1 MNNNIDANVFFYGA
15 FEKPLL
21 FFLRDTLN
29 ALITETP
36 KAIFMDIGAN
46 VGHHSIFLSKF
57 ASQVLAFEPYPK
69 VNMQFKQQ
77 IAHNNISNIQ
87 IFETGLSDRR
97 ETLNYYAPTGNNE
110 GIGSFDE
117 SSISKGN
124 TSYGKLELQEGDQVI
139 ESDSW
144 KDIKLIKIDVE
155 GFEKKV
161 IKGLSRTIEEERP
174 VIVCEITYGQPLSF
188 VSIEELE
195 SYLPKNIKNKVLL
208 EGVAVGSKIS
218 TGKIKKMFSLDSRDS
233 YSKVNKFNKGDILVT
248 EMTDPDWE
256 PIMKLSSGIITNK
269 GGRTCH
275 ASIVAREL
283 GMNNTIFKNHFC
295 CFGSTHSQLIFFF
308 PRIKTRSSSFNNK
321 CCHSAIIS
329 FVSISCN
336 NNCNIG

>member
-1 MNNNIDANVFFYGA
+1 MNSAFLNFLAFLWTTAGNNQTWRKFLYRQLRRNGKTPDYAFSKDFYGLKYKGNLNNNIDANVFFYGA

-117 SSISKGN
+117 SSIGKGN
-124 TSYGKLELQEGDQVI
+124 TSYGQLELREGDQII

-144 KDIKLIKIDVE
+144 KNIKLIKIDVE

-174 VIVCEITYGQPLSF
+174 VIVCEITYGQQLSF
-188 VSIEELE
+188 VSIEELK
-195 SYLPKNIKNKVLL
+195 SYLPKNYEILTFNTRKLD
-208 EGVAVGSKIS
+208 GSKDKRKGSLAKRSGFYELIS
-218 TGKIKKMFSLDSRDS
+218 LKQWR
-233 YSKVNKFNKGDILVT
+233 
-248 EMTDPDWE
+248 
-256 PIMKLSSGIITNK
+256 SSGQDDIVMIPNEKSTIIPRQTEK
-269 GGRTCH
+269 
-275 ASIVAREL
+275 
-283 GMNNTIFKNHFC
+283 
-295 CFGSTHSQLIFFF
+295 HS
-308 PRIKTRSSSFNNK
+308 
-321 CCHSAIIS
+321 
-329 FVSISCN
+329 
-336 NNCNIG
+336 

>member
-1 MNNNIDANVFFYGA
+1 MAFLWTTAGNNQTWRKFLYRQLRRNGKTPDYAFSKDFYGLKYKGNLNNNIDANVFFYGA

-117 SSISKGN
+117 SSIGKGN

-144 KDIKLIKIDVE
+144 KNIKLIKIDVE

-174 VIVCEITYGQPLSF
+174 VIVCEITYGQQLSF
-188 VSIEELE
+188 VSIEELS
-195 SYLPKNIKNKVLL
+195 SYLPQNYEILTFNTRKLD
-208 EGVAVGSKIS
+208 GSKDKRKGSIAKRSGFYELIS
-218 TGKIKKMFSLDSRDS
+218 LKQWR
-233 YSKVNKFNKGDILVT
+233 
-248 EMTDPDWE
+248 
-256 PIMKLSSGIITNK
+256 SSGQDDIVMIPNEKSTIIPRQT
-269 GGRTCH
+269 
-275 ASIVAREL
+275 EE
-283 GMNNTIFKNHFC
+283 
-295 CFGSTHSQLIFFF
+295 HS
-308 PRIKTRSSSFNNK
+308 
-321 CCHSAIIS
+321 
-329 FVSISCN
+329 
-336 NNCNIG
+336 

>member
-1 MNNNIDANVFFYGA
+1 MNSAFLNFLAFLWTTAGNNQTWRKFLYRQLRRNGKTPDYAFSKDFYGLKYKGNLNNNIDANVFFYGA

-117 SSISKGN
+117 SSIGKGN

-144 KDIKLIKIDVE
+144 KNIKLIKIDVE

-174 VIVCEITYGQPLSF
+174 VIVCEITYGQQLSF
-188 VSIEELE
+188 VSIEELK
-195 SYLPKNIKNKVLL
+195 SYLPKNYEILTFNTRKLD
-208 EGVAVGSKIS
+208 GSKDKRKGSLAKRSGFYELIS
-218 TGKIKKMFSLDSRDS
+218 LTQWR
-233 YSKVNKFNKGDILVT
+233 
-248 EMTDPDWE
+248 
-256 PIMKLSSGIITNK
+256 SSGQDDIVMIPNEKSTIIPRQTEK
-269 GGRTCH
+269 
-275 ASIVAREL
+275 
-283 GMNNTIFKNHFC
+283 
-295 CFGSTHSQLIFFF
+295 HS
-308 PRIKTRSSSFNNK
+308 
-321 CCHSAIIS
+321 
-329 FVSISCN
+329 
-336 NNCNIG
+336 

>member
-1 MNNNIDANVFFYGA
+1 MNSAFLNFLVFLWKTAGNNQTWRKFLYRQLRRNGKTPDYAFSKDFYGLKYKGNLNNNIDANVFFYGA

-21 FFLRDTLN
+21 FYLRDTLN

-87 IFETGLSDRR
+87 IFEIGLSDRR

-117 SSISKGN
+117 SSIGKGN

-144 KDIKLIKIDVE
+144 KNIKLIKIDVE

-174 VIVCEITYGQPLSF
+174 VIVCEITYGQQLSF
-188 VSIEELE
+188 VSIEELS
-195 SYLPKNIKNKVLL
+195 SYLPKNYEILTFNTRRLD
-208 EGVAVGSKIS
+208 GSKDKRKGSLAKRSGFYELIS
-218 TGKIKKMFSLDSRDS
+218 LKQWR
-233 YSKVNKFNKGDILVT
+233 
-248 EMTDPDWE
+248 
-256 PIMKLSSGIITNK
+256 SSGQDDIVMIPNEKSTIIPRQTEK
-269 GGRTCH
+269 
-275 ASIVAREL
+275 
-283 GMNNTIFKNHFC
+283 
-295 CFGSTHSQLIFFF
+295 HS
-308 PRIKTRSSSFNNK
+308 
-321 CCHSAIIS
+321 
-329 FVSISCN
+329 
-336 NNCNIG
+336 

>member
-1 MNNNIDANVFFYGA
+1 MNSAFLNFLVFLWKTAGNNQTWRKFLYRQLRRNGKTPDYAFSKDFYGLKYKGNLNNNIDANVFFYGA

-87 IFETGLSDRR
+87 IFENGLSDRR

-117 SSISKGN
+117 SSIGKGN

-144 KDIKLIKIDVE
+144 KNIKLIKIDVE

-161 IKGLSRTIEEERP
+161 IKGLTRTIEEERP
-174 VIVCEITYGQPLSF
+174 VIVCEITYGQQLSF
-188 VSIEELE
+188 VSIEELK
-195 SYLPKNIKNKVLL
+195 SYLPKNYEILTFNTRKLD
-208 EGVAVGSKIS
+208 GSKDKRKGSLAKRSGFYELIS
-218 TGKIKKMFSLDSRDS
+218 LKQWR
-233 YSKVNKFNKGDILVT
+233 
-248 EMTDPDWE
+248 
-256 PIMKLSSGIITNK
+256 SSGQDDIVMIPNEKSTIIALRNQSY
-269 GGRTCH
+269 R
-275 ASIVAREL
+275 
-283 GMNNTIFKNHFC
+283 
-295 CFGSTHSQLIFFF
+295 STLYFES
-308 PRIKTRSSSFNNK
+308 
-321 CCHSAIIS
+321 
-329 FVSISCN
+329 
-336 NNCNIG
+336 

>member
-1 MNNNIDANVFFYGA
+1 MNSAFLNFLAFLWTTAGNNQTWRKFLYRQLRRNGKTPDYAFSKDFYGLKYKGNLNNNIDANVFFYGA

-87 IFETGLSDRR
+87 IFEIGLSDRR

-117 SSISKGN
+117 SSIGKGN
-124 TSYGKLELQEGDQVI
+124 TSYGKLELREGDQVI

-144 KDIKLIKIDVE
+144 KNIKLIKIDVE

-161 IKGLSRTIEEERP
+161 IKGLTRTIEEERP
-174 VIVCEITYGQPLSF
+174 VIVCEITYGQQLSF
-188 VSIEELE
+188 VSIEELS
-195 SYLPKNIKNKVLL
+195 SYLPKNYEILTFNTRKLD
-208 EGVAVGSKIS
+208 GSKDKRKGSLAKRSGFYELIS
-218 TGKIKKMFSLDSRDS
+218 LKQWR
-233 YSKVNKFNKGDILVT
+233 
-248 EMTDPDWE
+248 
-256 PIMKLSSGIITNK
+256 SSGQDDIVMIPNEKSTIIPRQTEK
-269 GGRTCH
+269 
-275 ASIVAREL
+275 
-283 GMNNTIFKNHFC
+283 
-295 CFGSTHSQLIFFF
+295 HS
-308 PRIKTRSSSFNNK
+308 
-321 CCHSAIIS
+321 
-329 FVSISCN
+329 
-336 NNCNIG
+336 

>member
-1 MNNNIDANVFFYGA
+1 MNSAFLNFLAFLWTTAGNNQTWRKFLYRQLRRNGKTPDYAFSKDFYGLKYKGNLNNNIDANVFFYGA

-46 VGHHSIFLSKF
+46 IGHHSIFLSKF

-117 SSISKGN
+117 SSIGKGN
-124 TSYGKLELQEGDQVI
+124 TSYGKLELQEGDQVMA
-139 ESDSW
+139 SDSW
-144 KDIKLIKIDVE
+144 KNIKLIKIDVE

-174 VIVCEITYGQPLSF
+174 VIVCEITYGQQLSF
-188 VSIEELE
+188 VSIKELS
-195 SYLPKNIKNKVLL
+195 SYLPQNYEILTFNTRKLD
-208 EGVAVGSKIS
+208 GSKDKRKGSLAKRSGFYELIS
-218 TGKIKKMFSLDSRDS
+218 LKQWR
-233 YSKVNKFNKGDILVT
+233 
-248 EMTDPDWE
+248 
-256 PIMKLSSGIITNK
+256 SSGQDDIVMIPNEKSTIIPRQTEK
-269 GGRTCH
+269 
-275 ASIVAREL
+275 
-283 GMNNTIFKNHFC
+283 
-295 CFGSTHSQLIFFF
+295 HS
-308 PRIKTRSSSFNNK
+308 
-321 CCHSAIIS
+321 
-329 FVSISCN
+329 
-336 NNCNIG
+336 

>member
-1 MNNNIDANVFFYGA
+1 MAFLWTTAGNNQTWRKFLYRQLRRNGKTPDYAFSKDFYGLKYKGNLNNNIDANVFFYGA

-117 SSISKGN
+117 SSIGKGN

-144 KDIKLIKIDVE
+144 KNIKLIKIDVE

-174 VIVCEITYGQPLSF
+174 VIVCEITYGQQLSF
-188 VSIEELE
+188 VSIEELS
-195 SYLPKNIKNKVLL
+195 SYLPQNYEILTFNTRKLD
-208 EGVAVGSKIS
+208 GSKDKRKGSLAKRSGFYELIS
-218 TGKIKKMFSLDSRDS
+218 LKQWR
-233 YSKVNKFNKGDILVT
+233 
-248 EMTDPDWE
+248 
-256 PIMKLSSGIITNK
+256 SSGQDDIVMIPNEKSTIIPRQT
-269 GGRTCH
+269 
-275 ASIVAREL
+275 EE
-283 GMNNTIFKNHFC
+283 
-295 CFGSTHSQLIFFF
+295 HS
-308 PRIKTRSSSFNNK
+308 
-321 CCHSAIIS
+321 
-329 FVSISCN
+329 
-336 NNCNIG
+336 

>member
-1 MNNNIDANVFFYGA
+1 MNSAFLNFLVFLWKTAGNNQTWRKFLYRQLRRNGKTPDYAFSKDFYGLKYKGNLNNNIDANVFFYGA

-87 IFETGLSDRR
+87 IFEIGLSDRC

-117 SSISKGN
+117 SSIGKGN

-144 KDIKLIKIDVE
+144 KNIKLIKIDVE

-174 VIVCEITYGQPLSF
+174 VIVCEITYGQQLSF
-188 VSIEELE
+188 VSIEELS
-195 SYLPKNIKNKVLL
+195 SYLPQNYEILTFNTRKLD
-208 EGVAVGSKIS
+208 GSKDKRKGSLAKRSGFYELIS
-218 TGKIKKMFSLDSRDS
+218 LKQWR
-233 YSKVNKFNKGDILVT
+233 
-248 EMTDPDWE
+248 
-256 PIMKLSSGIITNK
+256 SSGQDDIVMIPNEKSTIIPRQTEK
-269 GGRTCH
+269 
-275 ASIVAREL
+275 
-283 GMNNTIFKNHFC
+283 
-295 CFGSTHSQLIFFF
+295 HS
-308 PRIKTRSSSFNNK
+308 
-321 CCHSAIIS
+321 
-329 FVSISCN
+329 
-336 NNCNIG
+336 

>member
-1 MNNNIDANVFFYGA
+1 MNSAFLNFLVFLWKTAGNNQTWRKFLYRQLRRNGKTPDYAFSKDFYGLKYKGNLNNNIDANVFFYGA

-69 VNMQFKQQ
+69 VNMQFKKQ

-87 IFETGLSDRR
+87 IFEIGLSDRR

-117 SSISKGN
+117 SSIGKGN

-139 ESDSW
+139 ASDSW
-144 KDIKLIKIDVE
+144 KNIKLIKIDVE

-174 VIVCEITYGQPLSF
+174 VIVCEITYGQQLSF
-188 VSIEELE
+188 VSIEELS
-195 SYLPKNIKNKVLL
+195 SYLPQNYEILTFNTRKLD
-208 EGVAVGSKIS
+208 GSKDKRKGSLAKRSGFYELIS
-218 TGKIKKMFSLDSRDS
+218 LKQWR
-233 YSKVNKFNKGDILVT
+233 
-248 EMTDPDWE
+248 
-256 PIMKLSSGIITNK
+256 SSGQDDIVMIPNEKSTIIPRQTEK
-269 GGRTCH
+269 
-275 ASIVAREL
+275 
-283 GMNNTIFKNHFC
+283 
-295 CFGSTHSQLIFFF
+295 HS
-308 PRIKTRSSSFNNK
+308 
-321 CCHSAIIS
+321 
-329 FVSISCN
+329 
-336 NNCNIG
+336 

>member
-1 MNNNIDANVFFYGA
+1 MAFLWTTAGNNQTWRKFLYRQLRRNGKTPDYAFSKDFYGLKYKGNLNNNIDANVFFYGA

-29 ALITETP
+29 ALKTETP

-57 ASQVLAFEPYPK
+57 ASLVLAFEPYPK
-69 VNMQFKQQ
+69 VNIQFKQQ

-117 SSISKGN
+117 SSIGKGN

-144 KDIKLIKIDVE
+144 KNIKLIKIDVE

-161 IKGLSRTIEEERP
+161 IKGLTRTIEEERP
-174 VIVCEITYGQPLSF
+174 VIVCEITYGQQLSF
-188 VSIEELE
+188 VSIEELS
-195 SYLPKNIKNKVLL
+195 SYLPQNYEILTFNTRKLD
-208 EGVAVGSKIS
+208 GSKDKRKGSLAKRSGFYELIS
-218 TGKIKKMFSLDSRDS
+218 LKQWR
-233 YSKVNKFNKGDILVT
+233 
-248 EMTDPDWE
+248 
-256 PIMKLSSGIITNK
+256 SSGQDDIVMIPNEKSTIIPRQTEK
-269 GGRTCH
+269 
-275 ASIVAREL
+275 
-283 GMNNTIFKNHFC
+283 
-295 CFGSTHSQLIFFF
+295 HS
-308 PRIKTRSSSFNNK
+308 
-321 CCHSAIIS
+321 
-329 FVSISCN
+329 
-336 NNCNIG
+336 

>member
-1 MNNNIDANVFFYGA
+1 MNSAFLNFLAFLWTTAGNNQTWRKFLYRQLRRNGKTPDYAFSKDFYGLKYKGNLNNNIDANVFFYGA

-117 SSISKGN
+117 SSIGKGN

-174 VIVCEITYGQPLSF
+174 VIVCEITYGQQLSF
-188 VSIEELE
+188 VSIEELK
-195 SYLPKNIKNKVLL
+195 SYLPKNYEILTFNTRKLD
-208 EGVAVGSKIS
+208 GSKDKRKGSLAKRSGFYELIS
-218 TGKIKKMFSLDSRDS
+218 LKQWR
-233 YSKVNKFNKGDILVT
+233 
-248 EMTDPDWE
+248 
-256 PIMKLSSGIITNK
+256 SSGQDDIVMIPTEKSKIIPRQSEK
-269 GGRTCH
+269 
-275 ASIVAREL
+275 
-283 GMNNTIFKNHFC
+283 
-295 CFGSTHSQLIFFF
+295 HS
-308 PRIKTRSSSFNNK
+308 
-321 CCHSAIIS
+321 
-329 FVSISCN
+329 
-336 NNCNIG
+336 

>member
-1 MNNNIDANVFFYGA
+1 LVFLWKTAGNNQTWRKFLYRQLRRNGKTPDYAFSKDFYGLKYKGNLNNNIDANVFFYGA

-117 SSISKGN
+117 SSIGKGN

-139 ESDSW
+139 ASDSW
-144 KDIKLIKIDVE
+144 KNIKLIKIDVE

-174 VIVCEITYGQPLSF
+174 VIVCEITYGQQLSF
-188 VSIEELE
+188 VSIEELS
-195 SYLPKNIKNKVLL
+195 SYLPQNYEILTFNTRKLD
-208 EGVAVGSKIS
+208 GSKDKRKGSLAKRSGFYELIS
-218 TGKIKKMFSLDSRDS
+218 LKHWR
-233 YSKVNKFNKGDILVT
+233 
-248 EMTDPDWE
+248 
-256 PIMKLSSGIITNK
+256 SSGQDDIVMIPNEKSTIIPRQTEK
-269 GGRTCH
+269 
-275 ASIVAREL
+275 
-283 GMNNTIFKNHFC
+283 
-295 CFGSTHSQLIFFF
+295 HS
-308 PRIKTRSSSFNNK
+308 
-321 CCHSAIIS
+321 
-329 FVSISCN
+329 
-336 NNCNIG
+336 

>member
-1 MNNNIDANVFFYGA
+1 MNSAFLNFLAFLWTTAGNNQTWRKFLYRQLRRNGKTPDYAFSKDFYGLKYKGNLNNNIDANVFFYGA

-29 ALITETP
+29 AIKTETP

-69 VNMQFKQQ
+69 VNIQFKQQ

-87 IFETGLSDRR
+87 IFENGLSDRR

-117 SSISKGN
+117 SSIGKGN

-174 VIVCEITYGQPLSF
+174 VIVCEITYGQQLSF
-188 VSIEELE
+188 VSIEELS
-195 SYLPKNIKNKVLL
+195 SYLPQNYEILTFNTRKLD
-208 EGVAVGSKIS
+208 GSKDKRKGSLAKRSGFYELIS
-218 TGKIKKMFSLDSRDS
+218 LEQWR
-233 YSKVNKFNKGDILVT
+233 
-248 EMTDPDWE
+248 
-256 PIMKLSSGIITNK
+256 SSGQDDIVMIPNEKSTIIPRQTEK
-269 GGRTCH
+269 
-275 ASIVAREL
+275 
-283 GMNNTIFKNHFC
+283 
-295 CFGSTHSQLIFFF
+295 HS
-308 PRIKTRSSSFNNK
+308 
-321 CCHSAIIS
+321 
-329 FVSISCN
+329 
-336 NNCNIG
+336 

>member
-1 MNNNIDANVFFYGA
+1 MAFLWTTAGNNQTWRKFLYRQLRRNGKTPDYAFSKDFYGLKYKGNLNNNIDANVFFYGA

-87 IFETGLSDRR
+87 IFENGLSDRR

-117 SSISKGN
+117 SSIGKGN

-174 VIVCEITYGQPLSF
+174 VIVCEITYGQQLSF
-188 VSIEELE
+188 VSIEELK
-195 SYLPKNIKNKVLL
+195 SYLPKNYEILTFNTRKLD
-208 EGVAVGSKIS
+208 GSKDKRKGSLAKRSGFYELIS
-218 TGKIKKMFSLDSRDS
+218 LTQWR
-233 YSKVNKFNKGDILVT
+233 
-248 EMTDPDWE
+248 
-256 PIMKLSSGIITNK
+256 SSGQDDIVMIPNEKSTIIPRQTEK
-269 GGRTCH
+269 
-275 ASIVAREL
+275 
-283 GMNNTIFKNHFC
+283 
-295 CFGSTHSQLIFFF
+295 HS
-308 PRIKTRSSSFNNK
+308 
-321 CCHSAIIS
+321 
-329 FVSISCN
+329 
-336 NNCNIG
+336 

>member
-1 MNNNIDANVFFYGA
+1 MAFLWTTAGNNQTWRKFLYRQLRRNGKTPDYAFSKDFYGLKYKGNLNNNIDANVFFYGA

-117 SSISKGN
+117 SSIGKGN

-144 KDIKLIKIDVE
+144 KNIKLIKIDVE

-174 VIVCEITYGQPLSF
+174 VIVCEITYGQQLSF
-188 VSIEELE
+188 VSIEELS
-195 SYLPKNIKNKVLL
+195 SYLPQNYEILTFNTRKLD
-208 EGVAVGSKIS
+208 GSKDKRKGSIAKRSGFYELIS
-218 TGKIKKMFSLDSRDS
+218 LKQWR
-233 YSKVNKFNKGDILVT
+233 
-248 EMTDPDWE
+248 
-256 PIMKLSSGIITNK
+256 SSGQDDIVMIPNEKSKIIPRQT
-269 GGRTCH
+269 
-275 ASIVAREL
+275 E
-283 GMNNTIFKNHFC
+283 KN
-295 CFGSTHSQLIFFF
+295 S
-308 PRIKTRSSSFNNK
+308 
-321 CCHSAIIS
+321 
-329 FVSISCN
+329 
-336 NNCNIG
+336 

>member
-1 MNNNIDANVFFYGA
+1 MNSAFLNFLAFLWTTAGNNQTWRKFLYRQLRRNGKTPDYAFSKDFYGLKYKGNLNNNIDANVFFYGA

-117 SSISKGN
+117 SSIGKGN
-124 TSYGKLELQEGDQVI
+124 TSYGQLELREGDQII

-144 KDIKLIKIDVE
+144 KNIKLIKIDVE

-174 VIVCEITYGQPLSF
+174 VIVCEITYGQQLSF
-188 VSIEELE
+188 VSIEELS
-195 SYLPKNIKNKVLL
+195 SYLPQNYEILTFNTRKLD
-208 EGVAVGSKIS
+208 GSKDKRKGSLAKRSGFYELIS
-218 TGKIKKMFSLDSRDS
+218 LKQWR
-233 YSKVNKFNKGDILVT
+233 
-248 EMTDPDWE
+248 
-256 PIMKLSSGIITNK
+256 SSGQDDIVMIPNEKSTIIPRQTEK
-269 GGRTCH
+269 
-275 ASIVAREL
+275 
-283 GMNNTIFKNHFC
+283 
-295 CFGSTHSQLIFFF
+295 HS
-308 PRIKTRSSSFNNK
+308 
-321 CCHSAIIS
+321 
-329 FVSISCN
+329 
-336 NNCNIG
+336 

>member
-1 MNNNIDANVFFYGA
+1 MNSAFLNFLAFLWTTAGNNQTWRKFLYRQLRRNGKTPDYAFSKDFYGLKYKGNLNNNIDANVFFYGA

-36 KAIFMDIGAN
+36 EAIFMDIGAN

-87 IFETGLSDRR
+87 IFEIGLSDRR

-117 SSISKGN
+117 SSIGKGN
-124 TSYGKLELQEGDQVI
+124 TSYGKLELREGDQVI

-144 KDIKLIKIDVE
+144 KNIKLIKIDVE

-161 IKGLSRTIEEERP
+161 IKGLKRTIEEERP
-174 VIVCEITYGQPLSF
+174 VIVCEITYGQQLSF
-188 VSIEELE
+188 VSIEELR
-195 SYLPKNIKNKVLL
+195 SYLPKNYEILTFNTRKLD
-208 EGVAVGSKIS
+208 GSKDKRKGSLAKRSGFYELIS
-218 TGKIKKMFSLDSRDS
+218 LKQWR
-233 YSKVNKFNKGDILVT
+233 
-248 EMTDPDWE
+248 
-256 PIMKLSSGIITNK
+256 SSGQDDIVMIPNEKSTIIPRQTEK
-269 GGRTCH
+269 
-275 ASIVAREL
+275 
-283 GMNNTIFKNHFC
+283 
-295 CFGSTHSQLIFFF
+295 HS
-308 PRIKTRSSSFNNK
+308 
-321 CCHSAIIS
+321 
-329 FVSISCN
+329 
-336 NNCNIG
+336 

>member
-1 MNNNIDANVFFYGA
+1 MNSAFLNFLAFLWTTAGNNQTWRKFLYRQLRRNGKTPDYAFSKDFYGLKYKGNLNNNIDANVFFYGA

-117 SSISKGN
+117 SSIGKGN

-144 KDIKLIKIDVE
+144 KNIKLIKIDVE

-161 IKGLSRTIEEERP
+161 IKGLTRTIEEERP
-174 VIVCEITYGQPLSF
+174 VIVCEITYGQQLSF
-188 VSIEELE
+188 VSIEELK
-195 SYLPKNIKNKVLL
+195 SYLPKNYEILTFNTRKLD
-208 EGVAVGSKIS
+208 GSKDKRKGSLAKRSGFYELIS
-218 TGKIKKMFSLDSRDS
+218 LTQWR
-233 YSKVNKFNKGDILVT
+233 
-248 EMTDPDWE
+248 
-256 PIMKLSSGIITNK
+256 SSGQDDIVMIPNEKSTIIPRQTEK
-269 GGRTCH
+269 
-275 ASIVAREL
+275 
-283 GMNNTIFKNHFC
+283 
-295 CFGSTHSQLIFFF
+295 HS
-308 PRIKTRSSSFNNK
+308 
-321 CCHSAIIS
+321 
-329 FVSISCN
+329 
-336 NNCNIG
+336 

>member
-1 MNNNIDANVFFYGA
+1 MNSAFLNFLAFLWTTAGNNQTWRKFLYRQLRRNGKTPDYAFSKDFYGLKYKGNLNNNIDANVFFYGA

-36 KAIFMDIGAN
+36 EAIFMDIGAN

-117 SSISKGN
+117 SSIGKGN
-124 TSYGKLELQEGDQVI
+124 TSYGKLELREGDQVI

-144 KDIKLIKIDVE
+144 KNIKLIKIDVE

-161 IKGLSRTIEEERP
+161 IKGLTRTIEEERP
-174 VIVCEITYGQPLSF
+174 VIVCEITYGQQLSF
-188 VSIEELE
+188 VSIEELS
-195 SYLPKNIKNKVLL
+195 SYLPQNYEILTFNTRKLD
-208 EGVAVGSKIS
+208 GSKDKRK
-218 TGKIKKMFSLDSRDS
+218 GSLAKRSGFYELIPLKQWR
-233 YSKVNKFNKGDILVT
+233 
-248 EMTDPDWE
+248 
-256 PIMKLSSGIITNK
+256 SSGQDDIVMIPNEKSTIIPRQTEK
-269 GGRTCH
+269 
-275 ASIVAREL
+275 
-283 GMNNTIFKNHFC
+283 
-295 CFGSTHSQLIFFF
+295 HS
-308 PRIKTRSSSFNNK
+308 
-321 CCHSAIIS
+321 
-329 FVSISCN
+329 
-336 NNCNIG
+336 

>member
-1 MNNNIDANVFFYGA
+1 MNSAFLNFLLFLWKTAGNNPTWRKFLYRQLRRNGKTPDYAFSKDFYGLKYKGNLNNNIDANVFFYGA

-87 IFETGLSDRR
+87 IFENGLSDRR

-144 KDIKLIKIDVE
+144 KNIKLIKIDVE

-174 VIVCEITYGQPLSF
+174 VIVCEITYGQQLSF
-188 VSIEELE
+188 VSIEELS
-195 SYLPKNIKNKVLL
+195 SYLPKNYEILTFNTRKLD
-208 EGVAVGSKIS
+208 GSKDKRKGSLAKRSGFYELIS
-218 TGKIKKMFSLDSRDS
+218 LKQWR
-233 YSKVNKFNKGDILVT
+233 
-248 EMTDPDWE
+248 
-256 PIMKLSSGIITNK
+256 SSGQDDIVMIPNEKSTIIPRQTEK
-269 GGRTCH
+269 
-275 ASIVAREL
+275 
-283 GMNNTIFKNHFC
+283 
-295 CFGSTHSQLIFFF
+295 HS
-308 PRIKTRSSSFNNK
+308 
-321 CCHSAIIS
+321 
-329 FVSISCN
+329 
-336 NNCNIG
+336 

>member
-1 MNNNIDANVFFYGA
+1 MNSAFLNFLVFLWKTAGNNQTWRKFLYRQLRRNGKTPDYAFSKDFYGLKYKGNLNNNIDANVFFYGA

-117 SSISKGN
+117 SSIGKGN
-124 TSYGKLELQEGDQVI
+124 KSYGQLDLQEGDQVI

-174 VIVCEITYGQPLSF
+174 VIVCEITYGQQLSF
-188 VSIEELE
+188 VSIEELS
-195 SYLPKNIKNKVLL
+195 SYLPQNYEILTFNTRKLD
-208 EGVAVGSKIS
+208 GSKDKRKGSLAKRSGFYELIS
-218 TGKIKKMFSLDSRDS
+218 LKQWR
-233 YSKVNKFNKGDILVT
+233 
-248 EMTDPDWE
+248 
-256 PIMKLSSGIITNK
+256 SSGQDDIVMIPNEKSTIIPRQTEK
-269 GGRTCH
+269 
-275 ASIVAREL
+275 
-283 GMNNTIFKNHFC
+283 
-295 CFGSTHSQLIFFF
+295 HS
-308 PRIKTRSSSFNNK
+308 
-321 CCHSAIIS
+321 
-329 FVSISCN
+329 
-336 NNCNIG
+336 

>member
-1 MNNNIDANVFFYGA
+1 MNSAFLNFLAFLWTTAGNNQTWRKFLYRQLRRNGKTPDYAFSKDFYGLKYKGNLNNNIDANVFFYGA

-117 SSISKGN
+117 SSIGKGN

-174 VIVCEITYGQPLSF
+174 VIVCEITYGQQLSF
-188 VSIEELE
+188 VSIEELS
-195 SYLPKNIKNKVLL
+195 SYLPQNYEILTFNTRKLD
-208 EGVAVGSKIS
+208 GSKDKRKGSLAKRSGFYELIS
-218 TGKIKKMFSLDSRDS
+218 LKQWR
-233 YSKVNKFNKGDILVT
+233 
-248 EMTDPDWE
+248 
-256 PIMKLSSGIITNK
+256 SSGQDDIVMIPNEKSTIIPRQTEK
-269 GGRTCH
+269 
-275 ASIVAREL
+275 
-283 GMNNTIFKNHFC
+283 
-295 CFGSTHSQLIFFF
+295 HS
-308 PRIKTRSSSFNNK
+308 
-321 CCHSAIIS
+321 
-329 FVSISCN
+329 
-336 NNCNIG
+336 

>member
-1 MNNNIDANVFFYGA
+1 MNSAFLNFLAFLWTTAGNNQTWRKFLYRQLRRNGKTPDYAFSKDFYGLKYKGNLNNNIDANVFFYGA

-29 ALITETP
+29 ALKTETP

-57 ASQVLAFEPYPK
+57 ASQILAFEPYPK

-77 IAHNNISNIQ
+77 IADNKISNIQ
-87 IFETGLSDRR
+87 IFENGLSDRR

-117 SSISKGN
+117 SSIGKGN

-144 KDIKLIKIDVE
+144 KNIKLIKIDVE

-174 VIVCEITYGQPLSF
+174 VIVCEITYGQQLSF
-188 VSIEELE
+188 VSIEELS
-195 SYLPKNIKNKVLL
+195 SYLPQNYEILTFNTRKLD
-208 EGVAVGSKIS
+208 GSKDKRKGSLAKRSGFYELIS
-218 TGKIKKMFSLDSRDS
+218 LKQWR
-233 YSKVNKFNKGDILVT
+233 
-248 EMTDPDWE
+248 
-256 PIMKLSSGIITNK
+256 SSGQDDIVMIPNEKSTIIPRQT
-269 GGRTCH
+269 
-275 ASIVAREL
+275 EE
-283 GMNNTIFKNHFC
+283 
-295 CFGSTHSQLIFFF
+295 HS
-308 PRIKTRSSSFNNK
+308 
-321 CCHSAIIS
+321 
-329 FVSISCN
+329 
-336 NNCNIG
+336 

>member
-1 MNNNIDANVFFYGA
+1 MNSAFLNFLVFLWKTAGNNQTWRKFLYRQLRRNGKTPDYAFSKDFYGLKYKGNLNNNIDANVFFYGA

-29 ALITETP
+29 ALKTETP

-57 ASQVLAFEPYPK
+57 ASQILAFEPYPK

-77 IAHNNISNIQ
+77 IADNKISNIQ
-87 IFETGLSDRR
+87 IFENGLSDRR

-117 SSISKGN
+117 SSIGKGN
-124 TSYGKLELQEGDQVI
+124 TSFGKLELQEGDQVI

-174 VIVCEITYGQPLSF
+174 VIVCEITYGQQLSF
-188 VSIEELE
+188 VSIEELR
-195 SYLPKNIKNKVLL
+195 SYLPKNYEILTFNTRKLD
-208 EGVAVGSKIS
+208 GSKDKRKGSLAKRSGFYELIS
-218 TGKIKKMFSLDSRDS
+218 LTQWR
-233 YSKVNKFNKGDILVT
+233 
-248 EMTDPDWE
+248 
-256 PIMKLSSGIITNK
+256 SSGQDDIVMIPNEKSTIIPRQTEK
-269 GGRTCH
+269 
-275 ASIVAREL
+275 
-283 GMNNTIFKNHFC
+283 
-295 CFGSTHSQLIFFF
+295 HS
-308 PRIKTRSSSFNNK
+308 
-321 CCHSAIIS
+321 
-329 FVSISCN
+329 
-336 NNCNIG
+336 

>member
-1 MNNNIDANVFFYGA
+1 MNSAFLNFLAFLWKTAGNNQTWRKFLYRQLRRNGKTPDYAFSKDFYGLKYKGNLNNNIDANVFFYGA

-117 SSISKGN
+117 SSIGKGN

-174 VIVCEITYGQPLSF
+174 VIVCEITYGQQLSF
-188 VSIEELE
+188 VSIEELS
-195 SYLPKNIKNKVLL
+195 SYLPQNYEILTFNTRRLD
-208 EGVAVGSKIS
+208 GSKDKRKGSLAKRSGFYELIS
-218 TGKIKKMFSLDSRDS
+218 LKQWR
-233 YSKVNKFNKGDILVT
+233 
-248 EMTDPDWE
+248 
-256 PIMKLSSGIITNK
+256 SSGQDDIVMIPNEKSTIIPRQTEK
-269 GGRTCH
+269 
-275 ASIVAREL
+275 
-283 GMNNTIFKNHFC
+283 
-295 CFGSTHSQLIFFF
+295 HS
-308 PRIKTRSSSFNNK
+308 
-321 CCHSAIIS
+321 
-329 FVSISCN
+329 
-336 NNCNIG
+336 

>member
-1 MNNNIDANVFFYGA
+1 MNSAFLNFLAFLWTTAGNNQTWRKFLYRQLRRYGKTPDYAFSKDFYGLKYKGNLNNNIDANVFFYGA

-29 ALITETP
+29 ALITESP

-117 SSISKGN
+117 SSIGKGN
-124 TSYGKLELQEGDQVI
+124 TSYGQLELQEGDQVI

-144 KDIKLIKIDVE
+144 KNIKLIKIDVE

-161 IKGLSRTIEEERP
+161 IKGLMRTIEEERP
-174 VIVCEITYGQPLSF
+174 VIVCEITYGQQLSF
-188 VSIEELE
+188 VSIEELK
-195 SYLPKNIKNKVLL
+195 SYLPKNYEILTFNTRKLD
-208 EGVAVGSKIS
+208 GSKDKRKGSLAKRSGFYELIS
-218 TGKIKKMFSLDSRDS
+218 LTQWRRSGQD
-233 YSKVNKFNKGDILVT
+233 DIVMIPIEKSTIIPRQT
-248 EMTDPDWE
+248 E
-256 PIMKLSSGIITNK
+256 K
-269 GGRTCH
+269 
-275 ASIVAREL
+275 
-283 GMNNTIFKNHFC
+283 
-295 CFGSTHSQLIFFF
+295 HS
-308 PRIKTRSSSFNNK
+308 
-321 CCHSAIIS
+321 
-329 FVSISCN
+329 
-336 NNCNIG
+336 

>member
-1 MNNNIDANVFFYGA
+1 MNSAFLNFLAFLWTTAGNNQTWRKFLYRQLRRNGQTPDYAFSKDFYGLKYKGNLNNNIDANVFFYGA

-21 FFLRDTLN
+21 FFLRDTLK
-29 ALITETP
+29 ALKTETP

-117 SSISKGN
+117 SSIGKGN

-144 KDIKLIKIDVE
+144 KNIKLIKIDVE

-161 IKGLSRTIEEERP
+161 IKGLTRTIKEERP
-174 VIVCEITYGQPLSF
+174 VIVCEITYGQQLSF
-188 VSIEELE
+188 VSIEELK
-195 SYLPKNIKNKVLL
+195 SYLPKNYEILTFNTRKLD
-208 EGVAVGSKIS
+208 GSKDKRKGSLAKRSGFYELIS
-218 TGKIKKMFSLDSRDS
+218 LTQWR
-233 YSKVNKFNKGDILVT
+233 
-248 EMTDPDWE
+248 
-256 PIMKLSSGIITNK
+256 SSGQDDIVMIPNEKSTIIPRQTEK
-269 GGRTCH
+269 
-275 ASIVAREL
+275 
-283 GMNNTIFKNHFC
+283 
-295 CFGSTHSQLIFFF
+295 HS
-308 PRIKTRSSSFNNK
+308 
-321 CCHSAIIS
+321 
-329 FVSISCN
+329 
-336 NNCNIG
+336 

>member
-1 MNNNIDANVFFYGA
+1 MNSAFLNFLAFLWTTAGNNQTWRKFLYRQLRRNGKTPDYAFSKDFYGLKYKGNLNNNIDANVFFYGA

-117 SSISKGN
+117 SSIGKGN

-139 ESDSW
+139 ASDSW
-144 KDIKLIKIDVE
+144 KNIKLIKIDVE

-174 VIVCEITYGQPLSF
+174 VIVCEITYGQQLSF
-188 VSIEELE
+188 VSIEELS
-195 SYLPKNIKNKVLL
+195 SYLPQNYEILTFNTRKLD
-208 EGVAVGSKIS
+208 GSKDKRKGSLAKRSGFYELIS
-218 TGKIKKMFSLDSRDS
+218 LKQWR
-233 YSKVNKFNKGDILVT
+233 
-248 EMTDPDWE
+248 
-256 PIMKLSSGIITNK
+256 SSGQDDIVMIPNEKSTIIPRQTEK
-269 GGRTCH
+269 
-275 ASIVAREL
+275 
-283 GMNNTIFKNHFC
+283 
-295 CFGSTHSQLIFFF
+295 HS
-308 PRIKTRSSSFNNK
+308 
-321 CCHSAIIS
+321 
-329 FVSISCN
+329 
-336 NNCNIG
+336 

>member
-1 MNNNIDANVFFYGA
+1 MNSAFLNFLAFLWTTAGNNQTWRKFLYRQLRRNGKTPDYAFSKDFYGLKYKGNLNNNIDANVFFYGA

-117 SSISKGN
+117 SSIGKGN

-144 KDIKLIKIDVE
+144 KNIKLIKIDVE

-161 IKGLSRTIEEERP
+161 IKGLMRTIEEERP
-174 VIVCEITYGQPLSF
+174 VIVCEITYGQQLSF
-188 VSIEELE
+188 VSIEELS
-195 SYLPKNIKNKVLL
+195 SYLPQNYEILTFNTRKLD
-208 EGVAVGSKIS
+208 GSKDKRKGSLAKRSGFYELIS
-218 TGKIKKMFSLDSRDS
+218 LKQWR
-233 YSKVNKFNKGDILVT
+233 
-248 EMTDPDWE
+248 
-256 PIMKLSSGIITNK
+256 SSGQDDIVMIPNEKSTIIPRQTEK
-269 GGRTCH
+269 
-275 ASIVAREL
+275 
-283 GMNNTIFKNHFC
+283 
-295 CFGSTHSQLIFFF
+295 HS
-308 PRIKTRSSSFNNK
+308 
-321 CCHSAIIS
+321 
-329 FVSISCN
+329 
-336 NNCNIG
+336 

>member
-1 MNNNIDANVFFYGA
+1 MNSAFLNFLAFLWTTAGNNQTWRKFLYRQLRRNGKTPDYAFSKDFYGLKYKGNLNNNIDANVFFYGA

-117 SSISKGN
+117 SSIGKGN
-124 TSYGKLELQEGDQVI
+124 TSYGQLELREGDQII

-144 KDIKLIKIDVE
+144 KNIKLIKIDVE

-174 VIVCEITYGQPLSF
+174 VIVCEITYGQQLSF
-188 VSIEELE
+188 GSIEELS
-195 SYLPKNIKNKVLL
+195 SYLPQNYEILTFNTRKLD
-208 EGVAVGSKIS
+208 GSKDKRKGSLAKRSGFYELIS
-218 TGKIKKMFSLDSRDS
+218 LKQWR
-233 YSKVNKFNKGDILVT
+233 
-248 EMTDPDWE
+248 
-256 PIMKLSSGIITNK
+256 SSGQDDIVMIPNEKSTIIPRQTEK
-269 GGRTCH
+269 
-275 ASIVAREL
+275 
-283 GMNNTIFKNHFC
+283 
-295 CFGSTHSQLIFFF
+295 HS
-308 PRIKTRSSSFNNK
+308 
-321 CCHSAIIS
+321 
-329 FVSISCN
+329 
-336 NNCNIG
+336 

>member
-1 MNNNIDANVFFYGA
+1 MNSAFLNFLAFLWTTAGNNQTWRKFLYRQLRRNGKTPDYAFSKDFYGLKYKGNLNNNIDANVFFYGA

-117 SSISKGN
+117 SSIGKGN
-124 TSYGKLELQEGDQVI
+124 TSYGKLELREGDQVI

-144 KDIKLIKIDVE
+144 KNIKLIKIDVE

-174 VIVCEITYGQPLSF
+174 VIVCEITYGQQLSF
-188 VSIEELE
+188 VSIEELK
-195 SYLPKNIKNKVLL
+195 SYLPKNYEILTFNTRKLD
-208 EGVAVGSKIS
+208 GSKDKRKGSLAKRSGFYELIS
-218 TGKIKKMFSLDSRDS
+218 LTQWR
-233 YSKVNKFNKGDILVT
+233 
-248 EMTDPDWE
+248 
-256 PIMKLSSGIITNK
+256 SSGQDDIVMIPNEKSTIIPRQTEK
-269 GGRTCH
+269 
-275 ASIVAREL
+275 
-283 GMNNTIFKNHFC
+283 
-295 CFGSTHSQLIFFF
+295 HS
-308 PRIKTRSSSFNNK
+308 
-321 CCHSAIIS
+321 
-329 FVSISCN
+329 
-336 NNCNIG
+336 

>member
-1 MNNNIDANVFFYGA
+1 MNSAFLNFLAFLWTTAGNNQTWRKFLYRQLRRNGKTPDYAFSKDFYGLKYKGNLNNNIDANVFFYGA

-57 ASQVLAFEPYPK
+57 ASQVLGFEPYPK

-77 IAHNNISNIQ
+77 IAHNSISNIQ
-87 IFETGLSDRR
+87 IFEIGLSDRR

-117 SSISKGN
+117 SSIGKGN

-144 KDIKLIKIDVE
+144 KNIKLIKIDVE

-174 VIVCEITYGQPLSF
+174 VIVCEITYGQQLSF
-188 VSIEELE
+188 VSIEELK
-195 SYLPKNIKNKVLL
+195 SYLPKNYEILTFNTRKLD
-208 EGVAVGSKIS
+208 GSKDKRKGSLAKRSGFYELIS
-218 TGKIKKMFSLDSRDS
+218 LTQWR
-233 YSKVNKFNKGDILVT
+233 
-248 EMTDPDWE
+248 
-256 PIMKLSSGIITNK
+256 SSGQDDIVMIPNEKSTIIPRQTEK
-269 GGRTCH
+269 
-275 ASIVAREL
+275 
-283 GMNNTIFKNHFC
+283 
-295 CFGSTHSQLIFFF
+295 HS
-308 PRIKTRSSSFNNK
+308 
-321 CCHSAIIS
+321 
-329 FVSISCN
+329 
-336 NNCNIG
+336 